1 MENLPWDFFCL
12 DKNFHVVFSFN
23 ISYEQRSMVDICV
36 NSTTAAAAGAVC
48 IIRNQCYYFII
59 EFLVISSAR
68 RRGIFVKIV
77 D

>member
-1 MENLPWDFFCL
+1 LIKTSMWS
-12 DKNFHVVFSFN
+12 FHSTSVK
-23 ISYEQRSMVDICV
+23 RSMVDICV